1 VSFRPDADN
10 SHVRFGVDAMPVVS
24 SLHKRPFFF
33 ISLLWAAGI
42 LISWYAT
49 PILSF
54 KTLLISAFLLL
65 LLALSLYKSR
75 PAPFAAFTAL
85 LFICLGAL
93 AGWQA
98 FYLFA
103 PGNYGF
109 ALSNLQGFHG
119 RVIEAQHSSTGH
131 VHYLIAADSL
141 KTPHGWQPAKQRIYL
156 TQGRGQKEMHYG
168 DVLCVLT
175 TVERPLLP
183 ANPGAFNM
191 RRYLNLNGIFLQA
204 RLNKNDPVEIIR
216 QRQGPFVMIHIVLA
230 ARRTLS
236 TIITRYLPP
245 GSAAIVRALILG
257 QRQDIGR
264 DVLLNFQ
271 KTGVVHVLA
280 ISGLH
285 VGFIVLLLYGLLA
298 LVRVPSRPRLVT
310 LTVFLLFFIIL
321 VNFKAP
327 VMRASL
333 MIVLLLLGREMS
345 RPQDSLQV
353 LGLAAWILLA
363 FQPQQ
368 LLMPGFQFSFAAV
381 GGLLLGTPKLKK
393 ALPAFSADHRLGRM
407 LNKYLRLPAL
417 ASLCAVLATLPLT
430 WYYYGMLQTGAVF
443 VNIVII
449 PYIGL
454 VVMLAILFLFFALIP
469 GMPAAGLA
477 WILDTLIRWML
488 TSVAGLARLP
498 FIYLRTARPGSVIV
512 LLVFGIILG
521 MYFYPRKSARRFLVF
536 LTALLVFIGG
546 LNLLSRR
553 YRLRVSFINVGQGD
567 AALLEFPNGKNML
580 IDGGDR
586 NFSFDAG
593 EYYVA
598 PFLQTRGVRHLDY
611 LLGTHPHSDHVGGFI
626 SLIRNFEVDTL
637 ILNEFVIHTKLYTH
651 LLQTARRRHVVLRHR
666 QSGDILSVDHKLRVF
681 VLHPTDRFEHGAGQ
695 EGELIN
701 NSSIVLKVLYGK
713 TSFLLTG
720 DAQGLAE
727 TAIDRY
733 GAFLNCDVLKVGHH
747 GSLTSSAPA
756 FLKWARPKYAVISVG
771 RNNKF
776 HHPGKLTLWRLA
788 HFGADVLRTDRV
800 GAVLFESDG
809 QNLRLLRWH

>member
-1 VSFRPDADN
+1 MPLASSF
-10 SHVRFGVDAMPVVS
+10 
-24 SLHKRPFFF
+24 HKRPFFF
-33 ISLLWAAGI
+33 ISLLWVAGI
-42 LISWYAT
+42 LLSWYAAS
-49 PILSF
+49 ILSF
-54 KTLLISAFLLL
+54 KILLVSAFMLLV
-65 LLALSLYKSR
+65 LALLLYKSR
-75 PAPFAAFTAL
+75 PGPFAVFTAL
-85 LFICLGAL
+85 LFIFLGAL

-98 FYLFA
+98 FYFFA
-103 PGNYGF
+103 PGNHGF
-109 ALSNLQGFHG
+109 AQSNLQGFYG
-119 RVIEAQHSSTGH
+119 RVMDAQHSSSGRA
-131 VHYLIAADSL
+131 HYLIVTDSL
-141 KTPHGWQPAKQRIYL
+141 KNAHGWQPAKQRIYFTRRREQTEL
-156 TQGRGQKEMHYG
+156 QYG
-168 DVLCVLT
+168 DVLRVLT
-175 TVERPLLP
+175 PVGQPSLP

-204 RLNKNDPVEIIR
+204 RLNKDDKVEIIR
-216 QRQGPFVMIHIVLA
+216 QRQGPFVMLHIVLPV
-230 ARRTLS
+230 RRALNK
-236 TIITRYLPP
+236 IITRYLPA

-271 KTGVVHVLA
+271 KTGVIHVLA

-298 LVRVPSRPRLVT
+298 LLRVPSRPRLAI
-310 LTVFLLFFIIL
+310 LTVFLLFFIVL

-333 MIVLLLLGREMS
+333 MIVLLLLGREIA

-393 ALPAFSADHRLGRM
+393 ALPAFSTDYFLGRM

-417 ASLCAVLATLPLT
+417 ASLCAVLATMPLT

-454 VVMLAILFLFFALIP
+454 VVMLSMLFLLFALIP

-488 TSVAGLARLP
+488 TSVAELARLP

-512 LLVFGIILG
+512 LLVVGIILG
-521 MYFYPRKSARRFLVF
+521 MYFYPQKSARRFLVF

-546 LNLLSRR
+546 LNLLNRR

-593 EYYVA
+593 KYYVA
-598 PFLQTRGVRHLDY
+598 PFLQSRGIRHLDY
-611 LLGTHPHSDHVGGFI
+611 LLGTHPHSDHIGGFI
-626 SLIRNFEVDTL
+626 SLIQNFEVDTL
-637 ILNEFVIHTKLYTH
+637 ILNEFVIHTKLYAH
-651 LLQTARRRHVVLRHR
+651 LLQTARKHHITLRHK
-666 QSGDILSVDHKLRVF
+666 QSGDILSVDPKLRVF

-733 GAFLNCDVLKVGHH
+733 GDFLNCDVLKVGHH
-747 GSLTSSAPA
+747 GSLTSSAPE

-809 QNLRLLRWH
+809 QNIRLLRWQ